1 MVLASCS
8 SVTME
13 LERPEMILVKL
24 PDFNVCE
31 DYDSI
36 FPAVSRWHIKIEGED
51 CSEDFFVE
59 DSKFYVSLKTNRL
72 TGITAFPL
80 TEGSSVKGEKNG
92 ENTGNFA
99 VDLKTCDGDFV
110 AGDKKEVLFFCC
122 AGTVLPYCDFCK
134 NEFFEISLNWEDG
147 FCAYVLQKVF
157 EGAFK
162 SRSESSDFVTKFN
175 WKKMLETVRS
185 KIEASELEF
194 ECGDN
199 NQGIFY
205 NPWLLDLETVVQK
218 ITDGSFTV
226 SCLGVKSVLSID
238 CAEAGVL
245 NEFVFSDLAHT
256 DESRGFEN
264 VEAAKKL
271 VSAFVLENTVIQKYG
286 RVCIKKSGINLFM
299 TDNSKGVMITGNK
312 EKNLSVRSVY
322 MPIFCK
328 GYEYSE

>member
-59 DSKFYVSLKTNRL
+59 DSKFYVSLKTKRL

-80 TEGSSVKGEKNG
+80 TEGSSVPGETSG
-92 ENTGNFA
+92 ENTGNFV
-99 VDLKTCDGDFV
+99 VDSKMCDGDFV

-162 SRSESSDFVTKFN
+162 SRRESSDFVTKFN

-185 KIEASELEF
+185 KIESSELEF

-238 CAEAGVL
+238 CAEA
-245 NEFVFSDLAHT
+245 
-256 DESRGFEN
+256 
-264 VEAAKKL
+264 AKKL
-271 VSAFVLENTVIQKYG
+271 VSAFVLENAVIQKYG

>member
-80 TEGSSVKGEKNG
+80 TEGSSVSGETSGEKNG
-92 ENTGNFA
+92 NFV
-99 VDLKTCDGDFV
+99 VDSKTCDGDFV

-122 AGTVLPYCDFCK
+122 AGTVLPYCDFCE

-175 WKKMLETVRS
+175 WKKMIETVRS

-199 NQGIFY
+199 NKGIFY

-238 CAEAGVL
+238 CAEAG
-245 NEFVFSDLAHT
+245 
-256 DESRGFEN
+256 
-264 VEAAKKL
+264 KYL
-271 VSAFVLENTVIQKYG
+271 VSAFVLENAVIQKYG
-286 RVCIKKSGINLFM
+286 RVCIKRSGINLFM